1 MEKLI
6 TELLTHVARAHE
18 ELASILHASREITMH
33 TAQELVGTLPQR
45 GIASNKDAVLESAL
59 ALAGSVVA
67 YLNSIG
73 DLQDALAD
81 NLEPVMEQLHD
92 EAEKE

>member
-6 TELLTHVARAHE
+6 TELLTHMARAHE

-33 TAQELVGTLPQR
+33 TAQELVGTLPQH
-45 GIASNKDAVLESAL
+45 GIASGKDAVLESAL

-73 DLQDALAD
+73 DLQEALAD
-81 NLEPVMEQLHD
+81 SLDPVMEQLHGD
-92 EAEKE
+92 TEEE

>member
-1 MEKLI
+1 MEKQI
-6 TELLTHVARAHE
+6 SELLAHMARAHE
-18 ELASILHASREITMH
+18 ELAAILQASKDITLH
-33 TAQELVGTLPQR
+33 TAQDLVGTLPQH
-45 GIASNKDAVLESAL
+45 GIASGKDACLESAL

-81 NLEPVMEQLHD
+81 NLEPVMEQLHG
-92 EAEKE
+92 ESEEE